1 MATWIILGII
11 LLAVAG
17 VIYKRFFK
25 KAKGD
30 GCKSCGDV
38 GCPLFDQAQALQQNN
53 KKRAN

>member
-17 VIYKRFFK
+17 VVYKRFFK